1 MQTHANCYLGIGPPP
16 GVKSISGINRR
27 LLGCSLVSPPFVK
40 SISFLSSLVF
50 PPLVLSISFLNR
62 LPGAA
67 VYLPVILRGVLGI
80 SFLNRPLSLEHLLRK
95 SFLRLVPLRSEVESL
110 SLALANAR
118 TLCANRERLEGS
130 LI

>member
-62 LPGAA
+62 L
-67 VYLPVILRGVLGI
+67 LG
-80 SFLNRPLSLEHLLRK
+80 SADFLRK
-95 SFLRLVPLRSEVESL
+95 CFSHLDSL
-110 SLALANAR
+110 WAKAKRFTLANAC
-118 TLCANRERLEGS
+118 TQCADSKRVAGCYF
-130 LI
+130 